1 LRGPEA
7 WRIQWSLGIQVS
19 SCLYIQESIGFPEV
33 EFFFIDEVLD
43 QITFIQLVVGTQAVS
58 RIHDV
63 CLMLLIRHLISKR
76 FEFEWI
82 GHMVLL
88 EVLMGI

>member
-1 LRGPEA
+1 L
-7 WRIQWSLGIQVS
+7 
-19 SCLYIQESIGFPEV
+19 
-33 EFFFIDEVLD
+33 
-43 QITFIQLVVGTQAVS
+43 LVG
-58 RIHDV
+58 
-63 CLMLLIRHLISKR
+63 HLISKR